1 MENIK
6 MIKYILSLVFVVIL
20 SVVLALTFLYKNT
33 EFSSELPPK
42 PNNIPKLSLWVGGP
56 DGGVYVLIEKSS
68 QSALNTYNAT
78 IHYSEGSISYKGRLI
93 INTDK
98 EPLFDYKDA
107 NSYSAWDGDT
117 LYLQDGRFL
126 KIP

>member
-1 MENIK
+1 
-6 MIKYILSLVFVVIL
+6 MIKYILSFIFVIVLIL
-20 SVVLALTFLYKNT
+20 ALILTFLYKNA

-42 PNNIPKLSLWVGGP
+42 PNNIPKHSLWIGGP
-56 DGGVYVLIEKSS
+56 DGGVYVLIEKNNQSS
-68 QSALNTYNAT
+68 PGTYNAT
-78 IHYSEGSISYKGRLI
+78 IHYSEGSISYKGELI

-98 EPLFDYKDA
+98 EHLFNYKDIK
-107 NSYSAWDGDT
+107 SYSAWDGDT